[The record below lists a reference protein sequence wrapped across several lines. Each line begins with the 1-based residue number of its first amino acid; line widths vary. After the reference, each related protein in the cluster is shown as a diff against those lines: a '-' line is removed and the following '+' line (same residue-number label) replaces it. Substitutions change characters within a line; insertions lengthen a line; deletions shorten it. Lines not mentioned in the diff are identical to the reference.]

1 MLLPEH
7 AMKGCNIHSF
17 ETFGLVD
24 GPGVRFVVFVQGCP
38 MRCQFCHNP
47 DTWSTK
53 ENQIFSAQEVFDKAI
68 RYKPY
73 WNDNGGITVSGGEP
87 LLQIDFVTDLF
98 KLCKENGV
106 NTCLDTAGGPFS
118 KEPKFF
124 EKFKILMQYTDLIM
138 LDIKEINNKRHEII
152 TGMKNNHIL
161 EMAKTMDEMGKRM
174 WIRHVLVPERSDY
187 DEDLIK
193 LKEFISSLKNVEK
206 VEVLPYHTLGRHKWD
221 NLGIEYKLEGI
232 APPTKERVDNAKRIL
247 VGDI

>member
-1 MLLPEH
+1 MEVR
-7 AMKGCNIHSF
+7 GNIHSF

-87 LLQIDFVTDLF
+87 LLQIDFVTELF
-98 KLCKENGV
+98 KLCKENSV

-118 KEPKFF
+118 KEAKFF

-138 LDIKEINNKRHEII
+138 LDIKEINNERHKIL
-152 TGMKNNHIL
+152 TGINNDHIL
-161 EMAKTMDEMGKRM
+161 EMARTMDEMGKKM

-187 DEDLIK
+187 DEDLKK
-193 LKEFISSLKNVEK
+193 LREFIDTLKNVEK

-221 NLGIEYKLEGI
+221 NLGITYKLDGI
-232 APPTKERVDNAKRIL
+232 KPPTKERVKNANMILKGDNIKKM
-247 VGDI
+247 